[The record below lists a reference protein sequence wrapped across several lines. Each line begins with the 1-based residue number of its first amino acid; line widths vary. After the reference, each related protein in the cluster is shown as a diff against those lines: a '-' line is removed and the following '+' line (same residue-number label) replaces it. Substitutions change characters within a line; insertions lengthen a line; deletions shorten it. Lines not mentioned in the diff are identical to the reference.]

1 MCTRIL
7 MAILLTATC
16 VFGQGL
22 VGPSASAPQLPSI
35 VTSSDPQALAAL
47 AQALQAAGGAQA
59 LGAIQDFTATGQI
72 TYSWAGNPDQ
82 GTVTLRG
89 RGLDQ
94 FRLDA
99 SLPEG
104 TRSWAVSHGVG
115 NLKETDGTETKI
127 SGHNALALGS
137 LTFPYLPLVAASLN
151 STTTVSTVGTVPVN
165 GANAVQ
171 IRVQRHYASSYDPNG
186 LIAQLTTRDFFI
198 DPTTSLIVKTEQMTH
213 PQETFTVSLP
223 EDISF
228 SNYRAVNGVMVPFTI
243 TDTVNGQQIWTIQLS
258 AIQFNTGLTDADFS
272 L

>member
-1 MCTRIL
+1 MWYRSFITIL
-7 MAILLTATC
+7 FAATC
-16 VFGQGL
+16 GLGQGL
-22 VGPSASAPQLPSI
+22 AGPSTSTPQLPPI
-35 VTSSDPQALAAL
+35 VASSDPQAVAVL

-72 TYSWAGNPDQ
+72 TYFWAGNPDQ
-82 GTVTLRG
+82 GSVTLRG

-99 SLPEG
+99 NLPEG
-104 TRSWAVSHGVG
+104 TRSWAVSHGAG
-115 NLKETDGTETKI
+115 NLKETDGTESKI
-127 SGHNALALGS
+127 SGHNAISLGS

-151 STTTVSTVGTVPVN
+151 STTTVSTVGTAQVN
-165 GANAVQ
+165 GANVLQ

-213 PQETFTVSLP
+213 PQETLTVSLP
-223 EDISF
+223 EDVFF

-243 TDTVNGQQIWTIQLS
+243 TDTVNGQPIWSIQLS